1 MIMITM
7 ILDSKYDDDDNGEHE
22 YDYDYEFMDDEY

>member
-22 YDYDYEFMDDEY
+22 YDYDYEFMDDE

>member
-1 MIMITM
+1 MIRITM

-22 YDYDYEFMDDEY
+22 YDYDYEFMDDE